1 MEGIESPFQS
11 SELEFLNLFPNP
23 SNGDVTLKYY
33 LPKQMDGAVAKVYD
47 MVGRLVW
54 AQAIEREEGMR
65 KANLNLNSLQ
75 KGNYIVIISAGNNS
89 GEQYVNNKLLV
100 LK

>member
-1 MEGIESPFQS
+1 
-11 SELEFLNLFPNP
+11 
-23 SNGDVTLKYY
+23 
-33 LPKQMDGAVAKVYD
+33 MDEAVAKVYD

-54 AQAIEREEGMR
+54 AQAIEREEGKR
-65 KANLNLNSLQ
+65 QANLNLNSLQ

-89 GEQYVNNKLLV
+89 GEQYVNNKLLI